1 MRGEELPQEFEKR
14 KRKDG
19 GNGLKEK
26 KRGQNCNFSTF
37 LGNHK
42 LGGTKL
48 RRGNFPLPLTKK
60 MICHPPN

>member
-42 LGGTKL
+42 LGETKL
-48 RRGNFPLPLTKK
+48 RRGKFPLPLTKTTGVV
-60 MICHPPN
+60 